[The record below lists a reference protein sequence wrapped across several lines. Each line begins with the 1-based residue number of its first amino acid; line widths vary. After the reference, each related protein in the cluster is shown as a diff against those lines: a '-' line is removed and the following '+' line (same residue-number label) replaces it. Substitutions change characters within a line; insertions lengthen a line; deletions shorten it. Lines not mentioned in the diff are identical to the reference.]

1 MDSRDLPHDA
11 DGLPI
16 IPDRDRL
23 PLRWLCEG
31 ACQSGRFNRAAQA
44 IADARGKYRG
54 TQLREIASQRDAVAL
69 ALSLP
74 TWWHYCPVRSI
85 RGK

>member
-1 MDSRDLPHDA
+1 MDSRDLPRDA

-31 ACQSGRFNRAAQA
+31 ACQSGRFNKAAQA
-44 IADARGKYRG
+44 IVDSRIKSQGM
-54 TQLREIASQRDAVAL
+54 QLREINNQREAVAL
-69 ALSLP
+69 DLSLP
-74 TWWHYCPVRSI
+74 SWWHYCPVRSI